1 MFNIF
6 GVIILLKVSLISF
19 LIIYF
24 IRKKRNKIKT

>member
-6 GVIILLKVSLISF
+6 GVIILLKVSLILF

-24 IRKKRNKIKT
+24 IRKKRNKLKA